1 MNDYTKRLMLGHSS
15 PSTMLRVYIACERL
29 RQAQL
34 SFNLALGASAIS
46 VLVGLIGA
54 GLLLFGQLS
63 EGTVTAAI
71 GITSSVCCSK
81 IAKEANDR
89 LDQLWLRC

>member
-1 MNDYTKRLMLGHSS
+1 MNDHTKRLMLMHSN
-15 PSTMLRVYIACERL
+15 PSTMLQVYIVCERL

-46 VLVGLIGA
+46 ALVGLIGA
-54 GLLLFGQLS
+54 GLLLSGQLS

-71 GITSSVCCSK
+71 GITSSVCCSRM
-81 IAKEANDR
+81 AKDANDR
-89 LDQLWLRC
+89 LDRLWLRG